1 MITESQMIDLG
12 FNKVKSYKKK
22 EVGVSSYVF
31 EKNRFYF
38 SWEKDL
44 GSDFGDRYFMPTVR
58 CTNTIIYISDI
69 EHLKEFIKAF
79 RLED

>member
-31 EKNRFYF
+31 EKNGFYF

-44 GSDFGDRYFMPTVR
+44 GSDFGDEYFMPTVR
-58 CTNTIIYISDI
+58 YANTIIHISDI

-79 RLED
+79 RL